1 MQQADAVVYDYLVS
15 DEIMELVRRDAELIC
30 VGKRMGNHSVVQE
43 DTNKLLVDLARQGKK
58 VCRIKG
64 GDPFIYGRGGEEVQE
79 LAKHNV
85 RYQIVPGITAAA
97 GCSAYAGIPLTH
109 RDHAQAIQFVTG
121 HCKKDGNDLDWASL
135 AKPNQTLAVYM
146 GVVKSPDIQAKLIE
160 HGRAETT
167 PVAIVENGTRK
178 NQRVFTTTLEQMAS
192 EIEAQHVQSPAL
204 LIIGEVAALHQELAW
219 FGKTEQVSSFAQ
231 PITKVGQT
239 DFRVA

>member
-1 MQQADAVVYDYLVS
+1 
-15 DEIMELVRRDAELIC
+15 
-30 VGKRMGNHSVVQE
+30 
-43 DTNKLLVDLARQGKK
+43 
-58 VCRIKG
+58 
-64 GDPFIYGRGGEEVQE
+64 
-79 LAKHNV
+79 
-85 RYQIVPGITAAA
+85 
-97 GCSAYAGIPLTH
+97 
-109 RDHAQAIQFVTG
+109 
-121 HCKKDGNDLDWASL
+121 
-135 AKPNQTLAVYM
+135 M